1 MDFLVS
7 KESSLQ
13 LVLARHASGPAAADS
28 LGPGVPTECLECG
41 LWVPSMT
48 APWLEAAC
56 GL

>member
-13 LVLARHASGPAAADS
+13 LALARHASGPAAADS

-48 APWLEAAC
+48 ALWIEAAC